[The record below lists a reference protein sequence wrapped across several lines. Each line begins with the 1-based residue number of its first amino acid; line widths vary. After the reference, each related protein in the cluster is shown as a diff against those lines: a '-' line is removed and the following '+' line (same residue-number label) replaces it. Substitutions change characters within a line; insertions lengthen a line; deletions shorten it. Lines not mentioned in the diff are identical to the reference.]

1 MNKLIL
7 AKINWYLRRSLNH
20 LGWPGIMGLGLLAFS
35 LMFYLS
41 AIRPLKSQLEDMRQ
55 QVQALGK
62 YVQSTKPVDEVS
74 ANPAEK
80 LSGFYKFFPKT
91 SSTPDWLAKIYGAA
105 GQQNL
110 VLQQGEYRLVHD
122 SNGRLVRYQIF
133 FPVKGD
139 YVQIR
144 KFLTRI
150 MSEIPYL
157 SLDSI
162 SFQRQKI
169 GDAFV
174 ESQIKLTLF
183 LGEGS

>member
-1 MNKLIL
+1 MDKAVFIKMN
-7 AKINWYLRRSLNH
+7 WHLRRQLNN
-20 LGWPGIMGLGLLAFS
+20 LGWPGIVGLGLLAFS

-41 AIRPLKSQLEDMRQ
+41 AVRPLKSQLEDTRQ
-55 QVQALGK
+55 QAQALGK
-62 YVQSTKPVDEVS
+62 HVQPTKPANEAS
-74 ANPAEK
+74 ANSAEN
-80 LSGFYKFFPKT
+80 LTGFYKFFPKT

-105 GQQNL
+105 EQENL

-122 SNGRLVRYQIF
+122 SNGRLIRYQIF

-144 KFLTRI
+144 KFLARI

-169 GDAFV
+169 GDAVV

-183 LGEGS
+183 FGESS

>member
-1 MNKLIL
+1 MDKAVFIKMN
-7 AKINWYLRRSLNH
+7 WHLRRQLNH

-35 LMFYLS
+35 MMFYLS
-41 AIRPLKSQLEDMRQ
+41 AIRPLESQLDDTRQ
-55 QVQALGK
+55 QAQALGK
-62 YVQSTKPVDEVS
+62 YVQPAKPVDEAS

-91 SSTPDWLAKIYGAA
+91 SSTPDWLAKIYSAA
-105 GQQNL
+105 ELQNL

-122 SNGRLVRYQIF
+122 ANGRLVHYEIF

-144 KFLTRI
+144 KFLARI

-169 GDAFV
+169 GDAVV